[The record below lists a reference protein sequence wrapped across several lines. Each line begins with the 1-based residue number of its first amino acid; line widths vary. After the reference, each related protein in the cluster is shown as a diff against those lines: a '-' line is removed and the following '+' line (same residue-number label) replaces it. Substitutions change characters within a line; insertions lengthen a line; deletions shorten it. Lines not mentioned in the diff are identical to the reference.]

1 METIKDLTR
10 AEEQIMQ
17 VIWELK
23 QGFIK
28 DVLDKLPQPKPAYNT
43 VSTIVR
49 ILETKGFVSHLAF
62 GKTHQYFP
70 VIARDNYKSFVANKM
85 MGSYFNGSVKSLVSF
100 FVQQEKIDLK
110 EANEIISL
118 IEKSKKS

>member
-17 VIWELK
+17 LVWETK
-23 QGFIK
+23 ECFIK
-28 DVLDKLPQPKPAYNT
+28 DILEQLPEPRPAYNT

-49 ILETKGFVSHLAF
+49 ILETKGFIGHKAF

-70 VIARDNYKSFVANKM
+70 LVEKEDYKSFLANKM

-100 FVQQEKIDLK
+100 FVRQEKMDLQ
-110 EANEIISL
+110 EADEIIRL
-118 IEKSKKS
+118 IEKSKKF

>member
-28 DVLDKLPQPKPAYNT
+28 DVLDKLPEPKPAYNT

-49 ILETKGFVSHLAF
+49 ILEIKGFVSHLAF

-70 VIARDNYKSFVANKM
+70 LIARENYKSFVANKM

-100 FVQQEKIDLK
+100 FVQQDKIDLK